1 MSESTVVTA
10 SLRHMPISFFAI
22 VMGVAGLAI
31 ATIKLEEVLAFS
43 HIASLVLTGLAGV
56 IWLAV
61 FVAYMLKLVRYQ
73 EAVVAELDHPI
84 RLSFFPTSSIGILLI
99 SIALLE
105 VLPLAAQVLW
115 WLGTLG
121 QLAFTLLIL
130 DRWLHRE
137 HFKTEHN
144 SPAWFI
150 PIVGNILVPVAG
162 VELGYPEI
170 SYFFFAIGI
179 LFWLPLLGITLNR
192 AFFFAPMPKKLLPT
206 LFILIAPPAV
216 GFISWL
222 KIHDGALDDVGV
234 ILYYFAMFTVLMLVS
249 QFKRFLGLPFALP
262 WWAFTFPIAAATIA
276 SFAFYSVI
284 PSFHYLV
291 IAISLFVVLAGL
303 VLFLLVK
310 TTIEVVR
317 RSLFMP
323 E

>member
-1 MSESTVVTA
+1 MTDLEPQLP

-31 ATIKLEEVLAFS
+31 ATLKFENAYGFG
-43 HIASLVLTGLAGV
+43 HIASMVLTGLSGL
-56 IWLAV
+56 IWLLV
-61 FVAYMLKLVRYQ
+61 FSGYLIKLLRYP
-73 EAVVAELDHPI
+73 EEVTAELNHPI
-84 RLSFFPTSSIGILLI
+84 RLSFFPTSTIGLLLI
-99 SIALLE
+99 SIALLGS
-105 VLPLAAQVLW
+105 LPLAAQLLW
-115 WLGTLG
+115 WLGVVG

-130 DRWLHRE
+130 DRWLHKE

-162 VELGYPEI
+162 VELGYAEI

-216 GFISWL
+216 AFISWL
-222 KIHDGALDDVGV
+222 KIHDGGLDDFGV
-234 ILYYFAMFTVLMLVS
+234 VLYYFAMFMVLMLIS

-262 WWAFTFPIAAATIA
+262 WWAFTFPLAAATIA
-276 SFAFYSVI
+276 SFAFYGVI
-284 PSFHYLV
+284 PQLHYLI
-291 IAISLFVVLAGL
+291 IATSLFAVLAGL
-303 VLFLLVK
+303 VGFLLVK
-310 TTIEVVR
+310 TGIETVK
-317 RSLFMP
+317 RSLFLP